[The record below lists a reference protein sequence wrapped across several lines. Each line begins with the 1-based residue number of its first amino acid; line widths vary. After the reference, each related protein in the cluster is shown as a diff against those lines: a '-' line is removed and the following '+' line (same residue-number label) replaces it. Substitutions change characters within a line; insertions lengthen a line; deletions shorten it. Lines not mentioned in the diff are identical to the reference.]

1 MPRLGSDH
9 GSMQARAAIAAAA
22 LMLLAAVLIGAGA
35 GLVGLQA
42 ACSAPAPASQAAA
55 TIPARYLALYQ
66 QASAQTGIPWAV
78 LAGIG
83 EAESDHGRSAAPGVH
98 SGANAAGAA
107 GPMQIGIGGAA
118 GDTWGGA
125 PIHPASQKTGG
136 IATDGD
142 HDGQADVYDPAD
154 AIPAAASYLKAN
166 GAPGDIP
173 GALFAYNHA
182 QQYVTIVLSWA
193 ARYTAG
199 GASALA
205 AASGPNCVQAAAG
218 PLPSGVAGKVIAYAR
233 AQIGKPY
240 VWGATG
246 PDAFDCSGLTMM
258 AYRAAGITI
267 PRTSQRQ
274 WAAGPRVPPG
284 QEQPGDLVFFAG
296 SDGTMFSGG
305 SGCEITINPRVCP
318 AQMAHSA
325 PSANAAGVVHAGL
338 SPWQRCVAARV
349 ILFAASELGKP
360 YAWGATGPDAFD
372 CSGLTMM
379 AYRAAG
385 ISMPRTSQQQ
395 WAAGRYV
402 PPGQEKPGDL
412 VFFAG
417 SDGTAQAP
425 GHVGIVLGGGLM
437 IDAPHAGAPVRVDG
451 IAGEVGFT
459 RPAAGG

>member
-1 MPRLGSDH
+1 MRPGRPG
-9 GSMQARAAIAAAA
+9 R
-22 LMLLAAVLIGAGA
+22 
-35 GLVGLQA
+35 
-42 ACSAPAPASQAAA
+42 CRSA
-55 TIPARYLALYQ
+55 
-66 QASAQTGIPWAV
+66 
-78 LAGIG
+78 
-83 EAESDHGRSAAPGVH
+83 SAAPQ
-98 SGANAAGAA
+98 ATPGAA
-107 GPMQIGIGGAA
+107 P
-118 GDTWGGA
+118 

-182 QQYVTIVLSWA
+182 QQYVTIVLSWV

-233 AQIGKPY
+233 AQLGKPY

-267 PRTSQRQ
+267 PRTSQQQ

-296 SDGTMFSGG
+296 SDGTM
-305 SGCEITINPRVCP
+305 T
-318 AQMAHSA
+318 
-325 PSANAAGVVHAGL
+325 
-338 SPWQRCVAARV
+338 
-349 ILFAASELGKP
+349 
-360 YAWGATGPDAFD
+360 
-372 CSGLTMM
+372 
-379 AYRAAG
+379 
-385 ISMPRTSQQQ
+385 
-395 WAAGRYV
+395 
-402 PPGQEKPGDL
+402 
-412 VFFAG
+412 
-417 SDGTAQAP
+417 AP
-425 GHVGIVLGGGLM
+425 GHVGIVTGKRMM
-437 IDAPHAGAPVRVDG
+437 IDAPQ
-451 IAGEVGFT
+451 AGETVREEPYTNSQDLVGFT
-459 RPAAGG
+459 RPTPAA

>member
-1 MPRLGSDH
+1 MPRLGSDR
-9 GSMQARAAIAAAA
+9 GSMQAGAAIAIAV

-42 ACSAPAPASQAAA
+42 ACGAPAPASQAAA

-66 QASAQTGIPWAV
+66 QAGAQTGIPWAV

-125 PIHPASQKTGG
+125 PVHPASQKTGG

-205 AASGPNCVQAAAG
+205 AASGPGCVQAAAG

-233 AQIGKPY
+233 TQIGKPY

-296 SDGTMFSGG
+296 SDGTM
-305 SGCEITINPRVCP
+305 T
-318 AQMAHSA
+318 
-325 PSANAAGVVHAGL
+325 
-338 SPWQRCVAARV
+338 
-349 ILFAASELGKP
+349 
-360 YAWGATGPDAFD
+360 
-372 CSGLTMM
+372 
-379 AYRAAG
+379 
-385 ISMPRTSQQQ
+385 
-395 WAAGRYV
+395 
-402 PPGQEKPGDL
+402 
-412 VFFAG
+412 
-417 SDGTAQAP
+417 AP
-425 GHVGIVLGGGLM
+425 GHVGIVTGKGMM
-437 IDAPHAGAPVRVDG
+437 IDAPQ
-451 IAGEVGFT
+451 AGETVREEPYTNSQDLVGFT
-459 RPAAGG
+459 RPTPAA